1 MKTIKKAQKGAKVGK
16 TNVMKSAASKSEGSI
31 NPLTGRSPKPTKSAF
46 SPAAQ
51 KRMKSDAEGKMSP
64 INAKTRVLPE
74 MSGKASL
81 KTPATKKPVMK
92 KKDGGKVV
100 AAKAKYGVTAPG
112 KKKMMYGGEMDMA
125 KKGASVKKKSMAK
138 CKMGC

>member
-1 MKTIKKAQKGAKVGK
+1 MKTIKKAQKGGRVGK
-16 TNVMKSAASKSEGSI
+16 TNVVKSAGPKSGSG
-31 NPLTGRSPKPTKSAF
+31 NPLTGRSAPSSKSAF
-46 SPAAQ
+46 STAAQ
-51 KRMKSDAEGKMSP
+51 KRMKSQAEGSMAP
-64 INAKTRVLPE
+64 INMKTRVLPE

-81 KTPATKKPVMK
+81 KTSDSKKSIMK

-100 AAKAKYGVTAPG
+100 AKKAKYGITASS

-125 KKGASVKKKSMAK
+125 KKGASVKKKSMDK